1 MILFFLYNFI
11 YNNFCL
17 HNFSL
22 LLLSCVNITCVS
34 VCVFVWNSIE
44 ANGLWR
50 ARLKSANARCSLECC
65 ANSERLVMWQQF
77 TVNIHINIYIL
88 ERYSYVCVAQQHF
101 GTRTFNTLPKWG
113 MHTACLQR
121 QAQTPTTRCLPQAVA
136 ESMSFLLVFCFCCPM
151 LPCIAC
157 FLARYNRTLYYFRV
171 VVVVIVIVAV
181 AVAVRFSCYY
191 AFYTLELFKT
201 LVVNA

>member
-1 MILFFLYNFI
+1 
-11 YNNFCL
+11 
-17 HNFSL
+17 
-22 LLLSCVNITCVS
+22 
-34 VCVFVWNSIE
+34 
-44 ANGLWR
+44 
-50 ARLKSANARCSLECC
+50 
-65 ANSERLVMWQQF
+65 
-77 TVNIHINIYIL
+77 
-88 ERYSYVCVAQQHF
+88 
-101 GTRTFNTLPKWG
+101 

-121 QAQTPTTRCLPQAVA
+121 QAQTPTTRCLPQAAA

-201 LVVNA
+201 LVVNAQLLLMNLMRGFDSFFLRFVRCCCCCRNEFSQITVYVVFFIAHFRCRKTFHTYIYVK